1 MNITQWPQEERPRE
15 KLLLRGTKALSDA
28 ELLAIFVH
36 CGVRGKTAV
45 DVARE
50 LLQQFGNIKALLDLE
65 QHEFCQH
72 CGLGIAKYAQ
82 LQAALELA
90 RRYVAQTLN
99 RNTAIKDIVAAKFYC
114 ANNLGQ
120 HKREVFAV
128 AFLDNNHQILH
139 YDELFYGTINRAAVY
154 PREVVR
160 KALQYNAVAVIL
172 MHNHITGVV
181 MPSNDDKQVTK
192 RLQKALELIDVEVL
206 DHTIVGKGEC
216 FSFAENQELCQ
227 VSELR

>member
-15 KLLLRGTKALSDA
+15 KLLLRGAGALSDA
-28 ELLAIFVH
+28 ELLAIFIR
-36 CGVRGKTAV
+36 CGVKGKTAV

-50 LLQQFGNIKALLDLE
+50 LLQQFGNIKGLLDLE
-65 QHEFCQH
+65 RQEFCQC
-72 CGLGIAKYAQ
+72 CGLSMAKYAKV
-82 LQAALELA
+82 QAALELA
-90 RRYVAQTLN
+90 RRYVAQTLS
-99 RNTAIKDIVAAKFYC
+99 RTTAVKDIVAAKLYC

-172 MHNHITGVV
+172 MHNHIAGAAV
-181 MPSNDDKQVTK
+181 PSDDDKQVTK
-192 RLQKALELIDVEVL
+192 QLQKALELIEVEVL
-206 DHTIVGKGEC
+206 DHIIVGKGEC
-216 FSFAENQELCQ
+216 FSFAEKQELQ
-227 VSELR
+227 